1 MSVSRRSNPFAEAVS
16 AKTASEQNKPKAVS
30 SGAGVSVPVGA
41 PATRHPRGISLLT
54 RTDRLEAIPLGRA
67 TLLSAAL
74 HLVSPILLFIL
85 TMIVLLLVSW
95 LWHINPW
102 DWFKP
107 RETKPDLVFAIVQE
121 RHDPPP
127 KAAEFR
133 GNFNQLAGGVN
144 DPKKPLAPVEDQ
156 VAPTPKPQSAKP
168 QAAAAP
174 TKTPE
179 PPQPRPE
186 NTPEK
191 TRNQPRPVSNKPPT
205 VTAVSPSAVAQPSQ
219 SAASTGGDQSGAT
232 QVASASAVGASPANA
247 QGGKS
252 RLPGVNV
259 RQDVDMGPY
268 MAELKKRLDRNW
280 KAQGIRSTRDH
291 RVELM
296 FYINRDGSLATVEGP
311 GRRAGEPRIEIKRS
325 SGNAQYDQWAVN
337 AVEVSAPFKPLPAEL
352 EYDIVPILFTF
363 DYNVVNP

>member
-1 MSVSRRSNPFAEAVS
+1 MSVPGRSNPFAEAVS
-16 AKTASEQNKPKAVS
+16 GEAT
-30 SGAGVSVPVGA
+30 SGALKSRAASRGMSLSAGEA
-41 PATRHPRGISLLT
+41 PPRYPRGISLLV
-54 RTDRLEAIPLGRA
+54 RNDRLKAMPLGQA

-74 HLVSPILLFIL
+74 HLASPIVLFLL
-85 TMIVLLLVSW
+85 TMLILLIISGL
-95 LWHINPW
+95 LHINPW

-107 RETKPDLVFAIVQE
+107 KETRPDLVFTLVQE
-121 RHDPPP
+121 RQVPPP
-127 KAAEFR
+127 ATAHFR
-133 GNFNQLAGGVN
+133 GNFNQQAGGVN

-156 VAPTPKPQSAKP
+156 VAPTPKPQSAQPQAPAAAKP
-168 QAAAAP
+168 QPA
-174 TKTPE
+174 KQ
-179 PPQPRPE
+179 PQPSQPK
-186 NTPEK
+186 K
-191 TRNQPRPVSNKPPT
+191 TQAPPRPVSNKPPT
-205 VTAVSPSAVAQPSQ
+205 VTAVSRPAIPQAAQ
-219 SAASTGGDQSGAT
+219 AASSASGQESGSA
-232 QVASASAVGASPANA
+232 QLANASAIGASPANA
-247 QGGKS
+247 QGGRN

-296 FYINRDGSLATVEGP
+296 FYINRDGSLATIEGP
-311 GRRAGEPRIEIKRS
+311 GLRAGEPRIEIKRS

-337 AVEVSAPFKPLPAEL
+337 AVELSAPFKPLPAEL